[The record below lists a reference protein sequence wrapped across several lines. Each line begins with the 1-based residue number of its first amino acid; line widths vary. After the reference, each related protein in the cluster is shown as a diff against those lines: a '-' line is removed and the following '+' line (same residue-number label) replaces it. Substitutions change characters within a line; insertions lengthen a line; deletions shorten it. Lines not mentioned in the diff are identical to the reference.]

1 MLGAFHI
8 FLRQVAELGHRRKLA
23 GFLFLLPL
31 LLMVLFGAA
40 LGGENVPVMPDGS
53 QLASVN
59 QVRNDQSLATLL
71 GILGPL
77 AGGHG
82 GPVRVL
88 AASFRSPTN
97 ASATLTL
104 YVVPSGQNT
113 SVVVVDEGSSAY
125 YYAVF
130 DNNGS
135 RVETAA
141 GPRPLPVLGSFAA
154 LPLVDLQ
161 PLYSSENDV
170 KLARAALAIFRIGL
184 VFELNQRRLLDVLFP
199 EIVGLEVGWVGVLGS
214 AVGAV
219 EDRVSGA
226 RRRILMSP
234 VSRIGFVLGSAMA
247 SFFLIS
253 LQLAILFATA
263 IFIFNV
269 NIAGSIVDLL
279 PVIAAAVV
287 SVIGVGLIISH
298 FSRTPDEA
306 FYLSTLVNLPMGFL
320 SSQYIPL
327 SHGALS
333 VLVQSA
339 LPMTYANKALSMVM
353 VGGASLQTVLPQLV
367 SLGIFAAVLYSL
379 GTIMVMRER

>member
-141 GPRPLPVLGSFAA
+141 GPRPLPALGSFAA

>member
-1 MLGAFHI
+1 
-8 FLRQVAELGHRRKLA
+8 
-23 GFLFLLPL
+23 
-31 LLMVLFGAA
+31 
-40 LGGENVPVMPDGS
+40 
-53 QLASVN
+53 
-59 QVRNDQSLATLL
+59 
-71 GILGPL
+71 
-77 AGGHG
+77 
-82 GPVRVL
+82 
-88 AASFRSPTN
+88 
-97 ASATLTL
+97 
-104 YVVPSGQNT
+104 
-113 SVVVVDEGSSAY
+113 
-125 YYAVF
+125 
-130 DNNGS
+130 
-135 RVETAA
+135 
-141 GPRPLPVLGSFAA
+141 
-154 LPLVDLQ
+154 LVDLQ